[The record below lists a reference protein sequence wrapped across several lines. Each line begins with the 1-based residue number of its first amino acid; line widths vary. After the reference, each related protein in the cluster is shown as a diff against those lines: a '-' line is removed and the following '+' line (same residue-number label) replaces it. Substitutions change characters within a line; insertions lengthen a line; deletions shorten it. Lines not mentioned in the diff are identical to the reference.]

1 MCPTEP
7 ITDGEL
13 KRADPKLWLLS
24 GMQLTMALTQGC
36 ALSYFV
42 RLPPIAKI
50 SGGHAT
56 GISTAR
62 YPNTLLGGS
71 GDLVSGR
78 IMGITGVATWLIRFI
93 SILATCLWDP

>member
-13 KRADPKLWLLS
+13 KRADPKVWLLS
-24 GMQLTMALTQGC
+24 GMQLTMAT
-36 ALSYFV
+36 
-42 RLPPIAKI
+42 
-50 SGGHAT
+50 HAT

-62 YPNTLLGGS
+62 YPNTLLGRS

-78 IMGITGVATWLIRFI
+78 IMGIRAVSMYINPRVQNSKGHIPTSRGRIRSRLI
-93 SILATCLWDP
+93 S